1 MDFLLRHEIWLIA
14 AVIFVAVDVVIG
26 LDFILLAFGIGAAT
40 TGASLFW
47 DDSLNLPYT
56 ADWESLV
63 TFFGIFSLCILVPL
77 RILVKRLQNKD
88 DLADI
93 NKY

>member
-1 MDFLLRHEIWLIA
+1 MDFLLRYEIWLIA

-26 LDFILLAFGIGAAT
+26 LDFILLAFGIGAAA

-47 DDSLNLPYT
+47 DDSLNLPY
-56 ADWESLV
+56 AANWEALV
-63 TFFGIFSLCILVPL
+63 TFFGIFSLFILVPL

-88 DLADI
+88 NLDDI